1 MKNVIATALVTLS
14 LAAPASAQVLDAQSF
29 FASFNDSAA
38 ERSVSETSTGN
49 VFAAQVKGASANASP
64 AESQVEVT
72 ADVATKAPSGILAFF
87 AKGNDSA
94 AERIAK

>member
-1 MKNVIATALVTLS
+1 MKTVIATALVTLS

-38 ERSVSETSTGN
+38 ERTVSETSTGD
-49 VFAAQVKGASANASP
+49 VFAAQLKGASANSSV

-72 ADVATKAPSGILAFF
+72 ADVATKAPSNVLSLF
-87 AKGNDSA
+87 ALGNDSA
-94 AERIAK
+94 AERIVK